1 MPGTEAGRSVVSVD
15 SPSDSDSVAT
25 RPTRG
30 LRARW
35 FGPTASPNTQ
45 GSLID
50 RVLAARGLASGTP
63 EAARFLTPSLKDL
76 HDPTL
81 LAGIDTAAERLLR
94 AARDREQIVIYG
106 DYDVDGVTATAI
118 LYHTLLTLYPGA
130 SIETYVPHRIDEG
143 YGLNAEA
150 IARLADAGARVIVS
164 VDCGITAFEPARVAK
179 ARGVD
184 LVITDHHTMSPEAGV
199 QLPDAFAC
207 VHPAIESGPGACYPN
222 ADLCGAGVAFKL
234 AWRIATL
241 HAGGGGGGE
250 SSGERVSPR
259 VRETLLDMLALA
271 SLGVIADVMPLVGE
285 NRVIARFGL
294 SRMKSTQVEGLHAL
308 IDASGMGGERVQ
320 ADDVGF
326 KLAPRLN
333 ACGRMGHA
341 KEAVELLT
349 TATGARAR
357 AIAEELTRQ
366 NDTRRATERA
376 IFDHAERLA
385 TESGMTGKDHRAI
398 VLAHE
403 TWHQGVVGIVCSRLV
418 ERFHRPTILFQ
429 NHGEMCHGS
438 GRSID
443 GFSLHGAIEACKDHV
458 ETFGGHEM
466 AAGLKVRTDRI
477 EAFTRVFTEVCN
489 QRLSEDD
496 LLPRA
501 RYDTEAAIADLTL
514 EGVRDLA
521 RLAPFGRGNP
531 SVCVRLTGVKIAGRA
546 ETFGSGNK
554 HLAIRVSDS
563 RASRS
568 RLMRIVG
575 WNWAAR
581 ADAFPAGAELE
592 LLVRPKISTYGGVS
606 VEPELVD
613 VSHVG
618 MA

>member
-1 MPGTEAGRSVVSVD
+1 MPGAEADSRVVSVETPRGGD
-15 SPSDSDSVAT
+15 SGLARSV
-25 RPTRG
+25 RG

-35 FGPTASPNTQ
+35 IGPEAPMTSE
-45 GSLID
+45 GSLVD
-50 RVLAARGLASGTP
+50 RILAARGHAGGSP

-81 LAGIDTAAERLLR
+81 LEGIDRAAERLLR
-94 AARDREQIVIYG
+94 AARVGERIVIYG

-118 LYHTLLTLYPGA
+118 LYHTLLTLHPDA
-130 SIETYVPHRIDEG
+130 NIETYVPHRIDEG

-164 VDCGITAFEPARVAK
+164 VDCGITAFEPARVARS
-179 ARGVD
+179 RGVD
-184 LVITDHHTMSPEAGV
+184 LLITDHHTMSPEAGV

-207 VHPAIESGPGACYPN
+207 VHPAIERGSGACYPN
-222 ADLCGAGVAFKL
+222 TDLCGAGVAFKL

-241 HAGGGGGGE
+241 HAGGD
-250 SSGERVSPR
+250 GERVAPR

-294 SRMKSTQVEGLHAL
+294 SRMKSTQLEGLHAL

-320 ADDVGF
+320 AEDVGF

-341 KEAVELLT
+341 REAVELLT
-349 TATGARAR
+349 TATGDRAR

-376 IFDHAERLA
+376 IFDHAEKLA
-385 TESGMTGKDHRAI
+385 SESGMTGQDHRAI

-466 AAGLKVRTDRI
+466 AAGLKVRTDRL
-477 EAFTRVFTEVCN
+477 EAFARAFTEVCN
-489 QRLSEDD
+489 QRLREDD
-496 LLPRA
+496 LLPQA
-501 RYDTEAAIADLTL
+501 RYDTMTSLADLTL

-531 SVCVRLTGVKIAGRA
+531 PVCVRLTGVKIAGRA
-546 ETFGSGNK
+546 ETFGPHHRRRRVPDAARPVRLRQVDDAGVDGRPRPAGRRLDPGRR
-554 HLAIRVSDS
+554 HEGHTLAIR
-563 RASRS
+563 
-568 RLMRIVG
+568 
-575 WNWAAR
+575 
-581 ADAFPAGAELE
+581 ADRGMELGVPVRC
-592 LLVRPKISTYGGVS
+592 LLRWGRG
-606 VEPELVD
+606 
-613 VSHVG
+613 
-618 MA
+618 